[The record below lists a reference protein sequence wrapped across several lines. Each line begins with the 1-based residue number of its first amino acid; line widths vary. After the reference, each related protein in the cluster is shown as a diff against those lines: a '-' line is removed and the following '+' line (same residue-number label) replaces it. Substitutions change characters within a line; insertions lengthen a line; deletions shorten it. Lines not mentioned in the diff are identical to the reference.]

1 MVAFNPHN
9 NFRQKLL
16 SGECLI
22 GTFVKTPS
30 MMVAEVL
37 ASTDLDTVCFDAEHS
52 PFDRRDIDGCLLA
65 FRALQKP
72 SLVRVASSSP
82 DHILNALDCGAT
94 GVVIPHVDS
103 PEKALACATAARYGR
118 VGRGYAGSTRSAGYG
133 TASVADN
140 ISLNQSE
147 TTVVAQIEDL
157 AALDHIEEISAQ
169 EGIDCLF
176 IGMMDLTVALGA
188 TSSQQDI
195 VIQAAEKVCAAAR
208 ANNRRLGIFVPDVD
222 SIPFWRERGVTFF
235 LMSSDHSF
243 IKQGANKLVADARGS
258 FNP

>member
-1 MVAFNPHN
+1 MTAFNPHN

-37 ASTDLDTVCFDAEHS
+37 ASTDLDIVCFDAEHS
-52 PFDRRDIDGCLLA
+52 PFDRRDIDSCLLA
-65 FRALQKP
+65 FRAVQKP
-72 SLVRVASSSP
+72 ALVRVASSSA
-82 DHILNALDCGAT
+82 DQILNALDCGAT

-118 VGRGYAGSTRSAGYG
+118 TGRGYAGSTRSAGYG
-133 TASVADN
+133 AASVADN

-147 TTVVAQIEDL
+147 TTVIAQIEDL

-176 IGMMDLTVALGA
+176 VGMMDLTVALGA
-188 TSSQQDI
+188 TAATDK
-195 VIQAAEKVCAAAR
+195 VVVEAAEKVCAAAQ
-208 ANNRRLGIFVPDVD
+208 ANNRKLGIFVPNID
-222 SIPFWRERGVTFF
+222 SIEFWRDRGVTLF
-235 LMSSDHSF
+235 LMSSDHGF
-243 IKQGANKLVADARGS
+243 IKQGARNLVEKARAT
-258 FNP
+258 F

>member
-1 MVAFNPHN
+1 MTAFNPHN

-37 ASTDLDTVCFDAEHS
+37 ASTDLDVVCFDAEHS
-52 PFDRRDIDGCLLA
+52 PFDRRDIDSCLMA
-65 FRALQKP
+65 FRAEQKP
-72 SLVRVASSSP
+72 ALVRVASSSA
-82 DHILNALDCGAT
+82 DQILNALDCGAT

-133 TASVADN
+133 AASVAEN
-140 ISLNQSE
+140 ITLNQSE
-147 TTVVAQIEDL
+147 TTVIAQIEDL

-188 TSSQQDI
+188 QAATDQV
-195 VIQAAEKVCAAAR
+195 VIEAAEKICVAAQ
-208 ANNRRLGIFVPDVD
+208 ANNRKLGIFVASID
-222 SIPFWRERGVTFF
+222 SIEFWRDRGVTLF

-243 IKQGANKLVADARGS
+243 IKQGAKKLVEEARVN
-258 FNP
+258 F

>member
-1 MVAFNPHN
+1 MTAFNPHN

-37 ASTDLDTVCFDAEHS
+37 ASTDLDVVCFDAEHS
-52 PFDRRDIDGCLLA
+52 PFDRRDIDSCLLA
-65 FRALQKP
+65 FRAVQKP
-72 SLVRVASSSP
+72 ALVRVASSSA
-82 DHILNALDCGAT
+82 DQILNALDCGAT

-118 VGRGYAGSTRSAGYG
+118 TGRGYAGSTRSAGYG
-133 TASVADN
+133 AASVAEN

-147 TTVVAQIEDL
+147 TTVIAQIEDL

-176 IGMMDLTVALGA
+176 VGMMDLTVALGA
-188 TSSQQDI
+188 TAATDK
-195 VIQAAEKVCAAAR
+195 VVVEAAEKVCAAAQ
-208 ANNRRLGIFVPDVD
+208 ANNRKLGIFVPNID
-222 SIPFWRERGVTFF
+222 SIKFWRDRGVTLF
-235 LMSSDHSF
+235 LMSSDHGF
-243 IKQGANKLVADARGS
+243 IKQGARNLVEKARAT
-258 FNP
+258 F

>member
-1 MVAFNPHN
+1 MTAFNPHN

-37 ASTDLDTVCFDAEHS
+37 ASTDLDVVCFDAEHS
-52 PFDRRDIDGCLLA
+52 PFDRRDIDSCLMA
-65 FRALQKP
+65 FRAEQKP
-72 SLVRVASSSP
+72 ALVRVASSSA
-82 DHILNALDCGAT
+82 DQILNALDCGAT

-133 TASVADN
+133 AASVAEN
-140 ISLNQSE
+140 ISLNQLE
-147 TTVVAQIEDL
+147 TTVIAQIEDL
-157 AALDHIEEISAQ
+157 VALDHIEEISAQ
-169 EGIDCLF
+169 VGIDCLF

-188 TSSQQDI
+188 QAATDSV
-195 VIQAAEKVCAAAR
+195 VIEAAEKICIAAQ
-208 ANNRRLGIFVPDVD
+208 ANNRKLGIFVPSID
-222 SIPFWRERGVTFF
+222 SIEFWRDRGVTLF

-243 IKQGANKLVADARGS
+243 IKQGAKKLVEEARVN
-258 FNP
+258 F

>member
-1 MVAFNPHN
+1 MASFNPHN

-37 ASTDLDTVCFDAEHS
+37 ASTALDVVCFDAEHS
-52 PFDRRDIDGCLLA
+52 PFDRRDIDSCLLA
-65 FRALQKP
+65 FRAEQKP
-72 SLVRVASSSP
+72 ALVRVASSSA
-82 DHILNALDCGAT
+82 DQILNALDCGAT

-133 TASVADN
+133 AASVAEN
-140 ISLNQSE
+140 ISLNQLE
-147 TTVVAQIEDL
+147 TTVIAQIEDL

-188 TSSQQDI
+188 QAATDSV
-195 VIQAAEKVCAAAR
+195 VIEAAEKICIAAQ
-208 ANNRRLGIFVPDVD
+208 ANNRKLGIFVPSID
-222 SIPFWRERGVTFF
+222 SIEFWRDRGVTLF

-243 IKQGANKLVADARGS
+243 IKQGAKKLVEEARVN
-258 FNP
+258 F

>member
-1 MVAFNPHN
+1 MAAFNPHN

-16 SGECLI
+16 LGECLI

-37 ASTDLDTVCFDAEHS
+37 ASTDLDVVCFDAEHS
-52 PFDRRDIDGCLLA
+52 PFDRRDIDSCLMA
-65 FRALQKP
+65 FRAEQKP
-72 SLVRVASSSP
+72 ALVRVASSAA
-82 DHILNALDCGAT
+82 DQILNALDCGAT

-133 TASVADN
+133 AASVAEN
-140 ISLNQSE
+140 ISLNQLE
-147 TTVVAQIEDL
+147 TTVIAQIEDL

-188 TSSQQDI
+188 QAATDSV
-195 VIQAAEKVCAAAR
+195 VIEAAEKICIAAQ
-208 ANNRRLGIFVPDVD
+208 ANNRKLGIFVPSID
-222 SIPFWRERGVTFF
+222 SIEFWRDRGVTLF

-243 IKQGANKLVADARGS
+243 IKQGAKKLAEEARVN
-258 FNP
+258 F

>member
-1 MVAFNPHN
+1 MAAFNPHN
-9 NFRQKLL
+9 NFRQRLL

-37 ASTDLDTVCFDAEHS
+37 ASTDLDVVCFDAEHS
-52 PFDRRDIDGCLLA
+52 PFDRRDIDSCLLA
-65 FRALQKP
+65 FRAEQKP
-72 SLVRVASSSP
+72 ALVRVASSSA
-82 DHILNALDCGAT
+82 DQILNALDCGAT

-103 PEKALACATAARYGR
+103 PEKALACATAARYGS

-133 TASVADN
+133 AAGIAEN
-140 ISLNQSE
+140 LSLNRSE
-147 TTVVAQIEDL
+147 TTVIAQIEDL

-188 TSSQQDI
+188 QAATDKV
-195 VIQAAEKVCAAAR
+195 VIEAAEKICAAAQ
-208 ANNRRLGIFVPDVD
+208 ANNRKLGIFVPSID
-222 SIPFWRERGVTFF
+222 SIEFWRDRGVTLF

-243 IKQGANKLVADARGS
+243 IKQGAKKLVEEARVN
-258 FNP
+258 F

>member
-1 MVAFNPHN
+1 MAAFNPHN

-37 ASTDLDTVCFDAEHS
+37 ASTDLDVVCFDAEHS
-52 PFDRRDIDGCLLA
+52 PFDRRDIDSCLLA
-65 FRALQKP
+65 FRAEQKP
-72 SLVRVASSSP
+72 ALVRVASSSA
-82 DHILNALDCGAT
+82 DQILNALDCGAT

-133 TASVADN
+133 AASVAEN

-147 TTVVAQIEDL
+147 TTVIAQIEDL

-188 TSSQQDI
+188 QAATDEV
-195 VIQAAEKVCAAAR
+195 VIEAAEKICSAAQ
-208 ANNRRLGIFVPDVD
+208 ANNRKLGIFVP
-222 SIPFWRERGVTFF
+222 SINSIEFWRDRGVTLF

-243 IKQGANKLVADARGS
+243 IKQGARKLVEDARAN
-258 FNP
+258 F

>member
-1 MVAFNPHN
+1 
-9 NFRQKLL
+9 
-16 SGECLI
+16 
-22 GTFVKTPS
+22 

-37 ASTDLDTVCFDAEHS
+37 ASTDLDVVCFDAEHS
-52 PFDRRDIDGCLLA
+52 PFDRRDIDSCLLA
-65 FRALQKP
+65 FRAEQKP
-72 SLVRVASSSP
+72 ALVRVASSSA
-82 DHILNALDCGAT
+82 DQILNALDCGAT

-133 TASVADN
+133 AASVAEN

-147 TTVVAQIEDL
+147 TTVIAQIEDL
-157 AALDHIEEISAQ
+157 AALEHIGEIAAQ

-188 TSSQQDI
+188 EAATDAI
-195 VIQAAEKVCAAAR
+195 VIEAAEKICVAAE
-208 ANNRRLGIFVPDVD
+208 ANNRKLGIFVPSID
-222 SIPFWRERGVTFF
+222 SIEFWRDRGVTLF

-243 IKQGANKLVADARGS
+243 IKQGAKKLVEEARAN
-258 FNP
+258 F

>member
-1 MVAFNPHN
+1 MAAFNPHN

-37 ASTDLDTVCFDAEHS
+37 ASTELDVACFDAEHS
-52 PFDRRDIDGCLLA
+52 PFDRRDIDSCLLA
-65 FRALQKP
+65 FRTEQKP
-72 SLVRVASSSP
+72 ALVRVASSSV
-82 DHILNALDCGAT
+82 DQILNALDC
-94 GVVIPHVDS
+94 VNV
-103 PEKALACATAARYGR
+103 ARYGR
-118 VGRGYAGSTRSAGYG
+118 IGRGYAGSTRSAGYG

-147 TTVVAQIEDL
+147 TTVIAQIEDIT
-157 AALDHIEEISAQ
+157 AVDQIDEIAAQ

-188 TSSQQDI
+188 KAATDK
-195 VIQAAEKVCAAAR
+195 VVVEAAEKICIAAK
-208 ANNRRLGIFVPDVD
+208 ANNKRLGIFVPNIS
-222 SIPFWRERGVTFF
+222 SIEFWRSRGITLF

-243 IKQGANKLVADARGS
+243 IRQGAKNLVTSARAN
-258 FNP
+258 F

>member
-1 MVAFNPHN
+1 MTAFNPHN

-37 ASTDLDTVCFDAEHS
+37 ASTDLDIVCFDAEHS
-52 PFDRRDIDGCLLA
+52 PFDRRDIDSCLLA
-65 FRALQKP
+65 LRAVQKP
-72 SLVRVASSSP
+72 ALVRVASSSA
-82 DHILNALDCGAT
+82 DQILNALDCGAT

-118 VGRGYAGSTRSAGYG
+118 TGRGYAGSTRSAGYG
-133 TASVADN
+133 AASVADN

-147 TTVVAQIEDL
+147 TTVIAQIEDL

-176 IGMMDLTVALGA
+176 VGMMDLTVALGA
-188 TSSQQDI
+188 TAATDKV
-195 VIQAAEKVCAAAR
+195 VIEAAEKICAAAQ
-208 ANNRRLGIFVPDVD
+208 ANNSKLGIFVPNID
-222 SIPFWRERGVTFF
+222 SIEFWRDRGVTLF

-243 IKQGANKLVADARGS
+243 LKQGAKTLVEKARAN
-258 FNP
+258 F

>member
-1 MVAFNPHN
+1 MTAFNPHN

-37 ASTDLDTVCFDAEHS
+37 ASTDLDVVCFDAEHS
-52 PFDRRDIDGCLLA
+52 PFDRRDIDSCLMA
-65 FRALQKP
+65 FRAEQKP
-72 SLVRVASSSP
+72 ALVRVASSSA
-82 DHILNALDCGAT
+82 DQILNALDCGAT

-103 PEKALACATAARYGR
+103 PEKALACATAARYGS

-133 TASVADN
+133 AAGIAEN
-140 ISLNQSE
+140 LSLNRSE
-147 TTVVAQIEDL
+147 TTVIAQIEDL

-188 TSSQQDI
+188 QAATDSV
-195 VIQAAEKVCAAAR
+195 VIEAAEKICIAAQ
-208 ANNRRLGIFVPDVD
+208 ANNRKLGIFVPSID
-222 SIPFWRERGVTFF
+222 SIEFWRDRGVTLF

-243 IKQGANKLVADARGS
+243 IKQGAKKLVEEARVN
-258 FNP
+258 F

>member
-1 MVAFNPHN
+1 MTAFNPHN

-37 ASTDLDTVCFDAEHS
+37 ASTDLDVVCFDAEHS
-52 PFDRRDIDGCLLA
+52 PFDRRDIDSCLMA
-65 FRALQKP
+65 FRAEQKP
-72 SLVRVASSSP
+72 ALVRVASSSA
-82 DHILNALDCGAT
+82 DQILNALDCGAT

-133 TASVADN
+133 AASVAEN
-140 ISLNQSE
+140 IRLNQLE
-147 TTVVAQIEDL
+147 TTVIAQIEDL

-188 TSSQQDI
+188 QAATDSV
-195 VIQAAEKVCAAAR
+195 VIEAAEKICIAAQ
-208 ANNRRLGIFVPDVD
+208 ANNRKLGIFVPSID
-222 SIPFWRERGVTFF
+222 SIEFWRDRGVTLF

-243 IKQGANKLVADARGS
+243 IKQGAKKLVEEARVN
-258 FNP
+258 F

>member
-1 MVAFNPHN
+1 MAAFNPHN

-16 SGECLI
+16 LGECLI

-37 ASTDLDTVCFDAEHS
+37 ASTDLDVVCFDAEHS
-52 PFDRRDIDGCLLA
+52 PFDRRDIDSCLMA
-65 FRALQKP
+65 FRAEQKP
-72 SLVRVASSSP
+72 ALVRVASSAA
-82 DHILNALDCGAT
+82 DQILNALDCGAT

-133 TASVADN
+133 AASVAEN
-140 ISLNQSE
+140 ISLNQLE
-147 TTVVAQIEDL
+147 TTVIAQIEDL

-188 TSSQQDI
+188 QAVTDSV
-195 VIQAAEKVCAAAR
+195 VIEAAEKICIAAQ
-208 ANNRRLGIFVPDVD
+208 ANNRKLGIFVPSID
-222 SIPFWRERGVTFF
+222 SIEFWRDRGVTLF

-243 IKQGANKLVADARGS
+243 IKQGAKKLVEEARVN
-258 FNP
+258 F

>member
-1 MVAFNPHN
+1 MTAFNPHN

-37 ASTDLDTVCFDAEHS
+37 ASTDLDVVCFDAEHS
-52 PFDRRDIDGCLLA
+52 PFDRRDIDSCLMA
-65 FRALQKP
+65 FRAEQKP
-72 SLVRVASSSP
+72 ALVRVASSSA
-82 DHILNALDCGAT
+82 DQILNALDCGAT

-118 VGRGYAGSTRSAGYG
+118 VGRGYAGSTRSASYG
-133 TASVADN
+133 AASVAEN

-147 TTVVAQIEDL
+147 TTVIAQIEDL

-188 TSSQQDI
+188 QAATDEV
-195 VIQAAEKVCAAAR
+195 VIEAAEKICSAAQ
-208 ANNRRLGIFVPDVD
+208 ANNRKLGIFVP
-222 SIPFWRERGVTFF
+222 SINSIEFWRDRGVTLF

-243 IKQGANKLVADARGS
+243 IKQGAKKLVEEAQVN
-258 FNP
+258 F

>member
-1 MVAFNPHN
+1 MTAFNPHN

-37 ASTDLDTVCFDAEHS
+37 ASTDLDVVCFDAEHS
-52 PFDRRDIDGCLLA
+52 PFDRRDIDSCPMA
-65 FRALQKP
+65 FRAEQKP
-72 SLVRVASSSP
+72 ALVRVASSSA
-82 DHILNALDCGAT
+82 DQILNALDCGAT

-133 TASVADN
+133 AASVAEN
-140 ISLNQSE
+140 ISLNQLE
-147 TTVVAQIEDL
+147 TTVIAQIEDL

-188 TSSQQDI
+188 QAATDNV
-195 VIQAAEKVCAAAR
+195 VIEAAEKICIAAQ
-208 ANNRRLGIFVPDVD
+208 ANNRKLGIFVPSID
-222 SIPFWRERGVTFF
+222 SIEFWRDRGVTLF

-243 IKQGANKLVADARGS
+243 IKQGAKKLVEEARVN
-258 FNP
+258 F

>member
-1 MVAFNPHN
+1 MTAFNPHN

-37 ASTDLDTVCFDAEHS
+37 ASTDLDIVCFDAEHS
-52 PFDRRDIDGCLLA
+52 PFDRRDIDSCLLA
-65 FRALQKP
+65 LRAVQKP
-72 SLVRVASSSP
+72 ALVRVASSSA
-82 DHILNALDCGAT
+82 DQILNALDCGAT

-103 PEKALACATAARYGR
+103 REKALACATAARYGR
-118 VGRGYAGSTRSAGYG
+118 TGRGYAGSTRSAGYG
-133 TASVADN
+133 AASVADN

-147 TTVVAQIEDL
+147 TTVIAQIEDL

-188 TSSQQDI
+188 KAATDK
-195 VIQAAEKVCAAAR
+195 VVVEAAEKICVTAQK
-208 ANNRRLGIFVPDVD
+208 NNRKLGIFVPNID
-222 SIPFWRERGVTFF
+222 SIEFWRNRGVTLF

-243 IKQGANKLVADARGS
+243 LKQGAKTLVEKARAN
-258 FNP
+258 F

>member
-1 MVAFNPHN
+1 MAAFNPHN

-37 ASTDLDTVCFDAEHS
+37 ASTDLDVVCFDAEHS
-52 PFDRRDIDGCLLA
+52 PFDRRDIDSCLMA
-65 FRALQKP
+65 FRAEQKP
-72 SLVRVASSSP
+72 ALVRVASSSA
-82 DHILNALDCGAT
+82 DQILNALDCGAT

-133 TASVADN
+133 AANVAEN
-140 ISLNQSE
+140 ISLNQLE
-147 TTVVAQIEDL
+147 TTVIAQIEDL

-188 TSSQQDI
+188 QAATDSV
-195 VIQAAEKVCAAAR
+195 VIEAAEKICIAAQ
-208 ANNRRLGIFVPDVD
+208 ANNRKLGIFVPSID
-222 SIPFWRERGVTFF
+222 SIEFWRDRGVTLF

-243 IKQGANKLVADARGS
+243 IKQGAKKLVEEARVN
-258 FNP
+258 F

>member
-1 MVAFNPHN
+1 MTAFNPHN

-37 ASTDLDTVCFDAEHS
+37 ASTDLDVVCFDAEHS
-52 PFDRRDIDGCLLA
+52 PFDRRDIDSCLMA
-65 FRALQKP
+65 FRAEQKP
-72 SLVRVASSSP
+72 ALVRVASSSA
-82 DHILNALDCGAT
+82 DQILNALDCGAT

-133 TASVADN
+133 AASVAEN
-140 ISLNQSE
+140 ISLNQLE
-147 TTVVAQIEDL
+147 TTVIAQIEDL

-188 TSSQQDI
+188 QAATDSV
-195 VIQAAEKVCAAAR
+195 VIEAAEKICIAAQ
-208 ANNRRLGIFVPDVD
+208 ANNRKLGIFVPSID
-222 SIPFWRERGVTFF
+222 SIEFWRDRGVTLF

-243 IKQGANKLVADARGS
+243 IKQGAKKLVKEARVN
-258 FNP
+258 F

>member
-1 MVAFNPHN
+1 MAAFNPHN

-16 SGECLI
+16 LGECLI

-37 ASTDLDTVCFDAEHS
+37 ASTDLDVVCFDAEHS
-52 PFDRRDIDGCLLA
+52 PFDRRDIDSCLMA
-65 FRALQKP
+65 FRAEQKP
-72 SLVRVASSSP
+72 ALVRVASSAA
-82 DHILNALDCGAT
+82 DQILNALDCGAT

-133 TASVADN
+133 AASVAEN
-140 ISLNQSE
+140 ISLNQLE
-147 TTVVAQIEDL
+147 TTVIAQIEDL

-188 TSSQQDI
+188 QAATDSV
-195 VIQAAEKVCAAAR
+195 VIEAAEKICIAAQ
-208 ANNRRLGIFVPDVD
+208 ANNRKLGIFIPSID
-222 SIPFWRERGVTFF
+222 SIEFWRDRGVTLF

-243 IKQGANKLVADARGS
+243 IKQGAKKLVEEARVN
-258 FNP
+258 F

>member
-1 MVAFNPHN
+1 MAAFNPHN

-37 ASTDLDTVCFDAEHS
+37 ASTDLDVVCFDAEHS
-52 PFDRRDIDGCLLA
+52 PFDRRDIDSCLLA
-65 FRALQKP
+65 FRAEQKP
-72 SLVRVASSSP
+72 ALVRVASSSA
-82 DHILNALDCGAT
+82 DQILNALDCGAT

-118 VGRGYAGSTRSAGYG
+118 VGRGYAGSTRSASYG
-133 TASVADN
+133 AASVAEN

-147 TTVVAQIEDL
+147 TTVIAQIEDL

-188 TSSQQDI
+188 QAATDEV
-195 VIQAAEKVCAAAR
+195 VIEAAEKICSAAQ
-208 ANNRRLGIFVPDVD
+208 ANNRKLGIFVP
-222 SIPFWRERGVTFF
+222 SINSIEFWRDRGVTLF

-243 IKQGANKLVADARGS
+243 IKQGARKLVEEARAN
-258 FNP
+258 F

>member
-1 MVAFNPHN
+1 MSAFNPHN

-22 GTFVKTPS
+22 GTFIKTPS

-37 ASTDLDTVCFDAEHS
+37 ASTDLDVVCFDAEHS
-52 PFDRRDIDGCLLA
+52 PFDRRDIDSCLLA
-65 FRALQKP
+65 FRAVQKP
-72 SLVRVASSSP
+72 ALVRVASSSA
-82 DHILNALDCGAT
+82 DQILNALDCGAT

-118 VGRGYAGSTRSAGYG
+118 TGRGYAGSTRSAGYG
-133 TASVADN
+133 AASVADN

-147 TTVVAQIEDL
+147 TTVIAQIEDL

-176 IGMMDLTVALGA
+176 VGMMDLTVALGA
-188 TSSQQDI
+188 TAATDKV
-195 VIQAAEKVCAAAR
+195 VIEAAEKICAAAQ
-208 ANNRRLGIFVPDVD
+208 ANNRKLGIFVPNID
-222 SIPFWRERGVTFF
+222 SIEFWLNRGVTLF
-235 LMSSDHSF
+235 LMSSDHGF
-243 IKQGANKLVADARGS
+243 IKQGARNLVEKARAN
-258 FNP
+258 F

>member
-1 MVAFNPHN
+1 MIAFNPHN

-37 ASTDLDTVCFDAEHS
+37 ASTDLDVVCFDAEHS
-52 PFDRRDIDGCLLA
+52 PFDRRDIDSCLMA
-65 FRALQKP
+65 FRAEQKP
-72 SLVRVASSSP
+72 ALVRVASSSA
-82 DHILNALDCGAT
+82 DQILNALDCGAT

-133 TASVADN
+133 AASVAEN
-140 ISLNQSE
+140 IRLNQLE
-147 TTVVAQIEDL
+147 TTVIAQIEDL

-188 TSSQQDI
+188 QAATDSV
-195 VIQAAEKVCAAAR
+195 VIEAAEKICIAAQ
-208 ANNRRLGIFVPDVD
+208 ANNRKLGIFVPSID
-222 SIPFWRERGVTFF
+222 SIEFWRDRGVTLF

-243 IKQGANKLVADARGS
+243 IKQGAKKLVEEARVN
-258 FNP
+258 F

>member
-1 MVAFNPHN
+1 MTAFNPHN

-37 ASTDLDTVCFDAEHS
+37 ASTDLDVVCFDAEHS
-52 PFDRRDIDGCLLA
+52 PFDRRDIDSCLMA
-65 FRALQKP
+65 FRAEQKP
-72 SLVRVASSSP
+72 ALVRVASSAA
-82 DHILNALDCGAT
+82 DQILNALDCGAT

-133 TASVADN
+133 AASVAEN
-140 ISLNQSE
+140 ISLNQLE
-147 TTVVAQIEDL
+147 TTVIAQIEDL

-188 TSSQQDI
+188 QAATDSV
-195 VIQAAEKVCAAAR
+195 VIEAAEKICIAAQ
-208 ANNRRLGIFVPDVD
+208 ANNRKLGIFVPSID
-222 SIPFWRERGVTFF
+222 SIEFWRDRGVTLF

-243 IKQGANKLVADARGS
+243 IKQGAKKLVEEARVN
-258 FNP
+258 F

>member
-1 MVAFNPHN
+1 MTAFNPHN

-37 ASTDLDTVCFDAEHS
+37 ASTDLDVVCFDAEHS
-52 PFDRRDIDGCLLA
+52 PFDRRDIDSCLMA
-65 FRALQKP
+65 FRAEQKP
-72 SLVRVASSSP
+72 ALVRVASSSA
-82 DHILNALDCGAT
+82 DQILNALDCGAT

-133 TASVADN
+133 AASVAEN
-140 ISLNQSE
+140 ISLNQLE
-147 TTVVAQIEDL
+147 TTVIAQIEDL

-188 TSSQQDI
+188 QAATDNV
-195 VIQAAEKVCAAAR
+195 VIEAAEKICIAAQ
-208 ANNRRLGIFVPDVD
+208 ANNRKLGIFIPSID
-222 SIPFWRERGVTFF
+222 SIEFWRDRGVTLF

-243 IKQGANKLVADARGS
+243 IKQGAKKLVEEARVN
-258 FNP
+258 F